1 MKVVFMGTPDF
12 AVDCLRALCDSR
24 HEVVGVFSQPDKPVG
39 RKQELTPPPVKV
51 LAQERGLNVY
61 QPKSLKNGEALEIIK
76 ELNPDIII
84 VVAYGKILPKEILDY
99 PKYGCVNIHASLL
112 PKLRG
117 AAPINFSII
126 NGDKV
131 TGVTSMYMD
140 VGLDTGDMLIKREV
154 EILPDM
160 TAGELF
166 DILAPVGAEVL
177 LETMDKIEDGTIE
190 RIPQNEEEATYAS
203 IMDKST
209 GKIDFSKSAQ
219 VVHDLVRGTEPW
231 PGAYCVMDGK
241 TLKICKTKVFNK
253 DFFARPGEVVFADRK
268 NGIVIAC
275 GENAIEVLEL
285 QLQGKKRLSAK
296 DFLNGKAMEPGLILE

>member
-160 TAGELF
+160 TAG
-166 DILAPVGAEVL
+166 
-177 LETMDKIEDGTIE
+177 
-190 RIPQNEEEATYAS
+190 
-203 IMDKST
+203 
-209 GKIDFSKSAQ
+209 
-219 VVHDLVRGTEPW
+219 
-231 PGAYCVMDGK
+231 
-241 TLKICKTKVFNK
+241 
-253 DFFARPGEVVFADRK
+253 
-268 NGIVIAC
+268 
-275 GENAIEVLEL
+275 
-285 QLQGKKRLSAK
+285 
-296 DFLNGKAMEPGLILE
+296 